1 MTNRSYV
8 YSRLIPDDNEI
19 SSKYSSSSSRSDPS
33 QDADSDSM
41 ATKLRRFQTKPRRE
55 KWPGSASHLT
65 QDIAVDNHMEY
76 VEHLVKPNETL
87 QGLALQYRSSVFELK
102 RANNIVKEVEFYALR
117 VLKIPVHQHSS
128 LKDTM
133 PAVDKLDKDTAE
145 EEENASSCN
154 FLEQVDQDLQRLKE
168 RARVY
173 DIDGNEHENTVS
185 DLNHLRENARLGRS
199 DCKGDDCGH
208 SWTHIVSIALLVL
221 LACPLLY
228 FLYLELNLHKE
239 EEANHVNV
247 TVPD

>member
-1 MTNRSYV
+1 MTNRSYA
-8 YSRLIPDDNEI
+8 YSRLLTDN
-19 SSKYSSSSSRSDPS
+19 SDNTKLPS
-33 QDADSDSM
+33 EDADSDPM
-41 ATKLRRFQTKPRRE
+41 ATKLRRFQSSPRRE
-55 KWPGSASHLT
+55 KWPGAASHLT
-65 QDIAVDNHMEY
+65 PDREADGANF

-199 DCKGDDCGH
+199 DCKGDDCGL

-247 TVPD
+247 TVPDAL